1 MKKLDNSREKF
12 MSVNVDNLNFQ
23 MVRNS
28 EYVDKS
34 DLITLT
40 NNIIN
45 IEKRFICVTRPRR
58 FGKSVTVK
66 MLNAY
71 YSKGCDSKA
80 LFSDLKI
87 ASTTDFERHLNQ
99 HDVIYLDMTEFADDN
114 GNGDLYLENLN
125 TDVVS
130 ELKDTYSEYFEKE
143 KNYSL
148 PEAIRCLNKRFIFI
162 IDEWDFV
169 FREYPNNTNLHKNFI
184 DLLRALFKG
193 VGERYVELVY
203 MTGILPIARYN
214 TQSALN
220 NFSEYTI
227 LNPGKFAKYYGFTED
242 EVKTLCEKYHLD
254 FDTTKFWYDGYKVGG
269 YELYNPNSI
278 IELINHRTFE
288 SYWSN
293 TSAYGLVKEAIN
305 LNFEGLKDDI
315 IKLCSGDTISIPLP
329 EIKSYNTADLNF
341 KNKVAIYIYLVHL
354 GYLGCNLEE
363 GIIYVPNEETR
374 LELLNSVKENH
385 WTQYESALKLSE
397 QVVVAT
403 YNKDAETVAN
413 LLSKIHEDKVP
424 ALEYNNE
431 SALRYVAL
439 MAYLATESYYLA
451 PLNEFPTG
459 KGFADIVYLPISAN
473 SKSKPALI
481 IELKKDASSKAA
493 LEQIKERDY
502 VSRVK
507 EYTDNIL
514 LIGINYDSK
523 TKQHTSEIEEYQKQG
538 SSKDNF
544 LFSFS
549 FQKVTLYRRSF

>member
-1 MKKLDNSREKF
+1 MDMIVNSRESF
-12 MSVNVDNLNFQ
+12 MFVNVDNRLFQ
-23 MVRNS
+23 IVRNS

-34 DLITLT
+34 EIITLT
-40 NNIIN
+40 NQVIDT
-45 IEKRFICVTRPRR
+45 EERFICVTRPRR

-87 ASTTDFERHLNQ
+87 ASSPDFEKHLNQ
-99 HDVIYLDMTEFADDN
+99 HDVIYLDMTEFADNKDN
-114 GNGDLYLENLN
+114 GNKYLENLN

-130 ELKDTYSEYFEKE
+130 ELKNTYPECFDKDKY
-143 KNYSL
+143 YSL
-148 PEAIRCLNKRFIFI
+148 PEAIRCIKKRFIFI

-169 FREYPNNTNLHKNFI
+169 FRQYPNNTKLQEDFI

-193 VGERYVELVY
+193 VGERFVELVY

-220 NFSEYTI
+220 NFNEYTI
-227 LNPGKFAKYYGFTED
+227 LKSSNYSQYYGFTEN
-242 EVKTLCEKYHLD
+242 EVKTLCEKYQLD
-254 FDTTKFWYDGYKVGG
+254 FETAKFWYNGYKVGE
-269 YELYNPNSI
+269 YEIYNPNSI
-278 IELINHRTFE
+278 KKLITLREFQ
-288 SYWSN
+288 SYWSY
-293 TSAYGLVKEAIN
+293 TSAYGIVTEAIN
-305 LNFEGLKDDI
+305 QNFEGLKDDI
-315 IKLCSGDTISIPLP
+315 IRLCSGSTISISRP
-329 EIKSYNTADLNF
+329 EIKSFNTADLKF

-354 GYLGCNLEE
+354 GYLGYDDADAT
-363 GIIYVPNEETR
+363 IYVPNEETR
-374 LELLNSVKENH
+374 VELLNSVKENH
-385 WTQYESALKLSE
+385 WPKFETALKLSE
-397 QVVVAT
+397 QVVAAT
-403 YNKDAETVAN
+403 YNKDSETVAA

-431 SALRYVAL
+431 SALRYVVL
-439 MAYLATESYYLA
+439 MAYLATERDYLA

-459 KGFADIVYLPISAN
+459 KGFADIVYLPMSAN
-473 SKSKPALI
+473 AKDKPALI
-481 IELKKDASSKAA
+481 IELKKDASAKVD

-523 TKQHTSEIEEYQKQG
+523 TKQHSCEIKEYPKQE
-538 SSKDNF
+538 S
-544 LFSFS
+544 
-549 FQKVTLYRRSF
+549 T

>member
-1 MKKLDNSREKF
+1 MDMIVNSRENF
-12 MSVNVDNLNFQ
+12 MFVNVDNRLFQ
-23 MVRNS
+23 IVRNS

-34 DLITLT
+34 ELIALT
-40 NNIIN
+40 NNVIDT
-45 IEKRFICVTRPRR
+45 EERFICVTRPRR

-87 ASTTDFERHLNQ
+87 ASSPDFEKHLNQ
-99 HDVIYLDMTEFADDN
+99 HDVIYLDMTKFADNKDN
-114 GNGDLYLENLN
+114 GNMYFENLD

-130 ELKDTYSEYFEKE
+130 ELKKTYPECFDKD
-143 KNYSL
+143 KDYSL
-148 PEAIRCLNKRFIFI
+148 PEAIFCLKRRFIFI

-169 FREYPNNTNLHKNFI
+169 FREYPNNSNLHEHFI

-193 VGERYVELVY
+193 VGENFVELVY

-220 NFSEYTI
+220 NFIEYTI
-227 LNPGKFAKYYGFTED
+227 LSSGDFSQYYGFEEN
-242 EVKTLCEKYHLD
+242 EVKILCKKYHLD
-254 FDTTKFWYDGYKVGG
+254 FENTKFWYDGYKVGA
-269 YELYNPNSI
+269 YELYNPCSI
-278 IELINHRTFE
+278 KKLIKLKKFSNYWTE
-288 SYWSN
+288 S
-293 TSAYGLVKEAIN
+293 SAYDLVKEAIN

-315 IKLCSGDTISIPLP
+315 IKLCSGSTISISRP
-329 EIKSYNTADLNF
+329 EIKSFNTADLKF

-354 GYLGCNLEE
+354 GYLGYDDADAT
-363 GIIYVPNEETR
+363 IYVPNEETR
-374 LELLNSVKENH
+374 VELLNSVKENH
-385 WTQYESALKLSE
+385 WPKFETALKLSE
-397 QVVVAT
+397 QVVAAT
-403 YNKDAETVAN
+403 YNKDSETVAA

-431 SALRYVAL
+431 SALRYVVL
-439 MAYLATESYYLA
+439 MAYLATERDYLA
-451 PLNEFPTG
+451 PLNEFQTG
-459 KGFADIVYLPISAN
+459 KGFADIVYLPMSAN
-473 SKSKPALI
+473 AKDKPDLI
-481 IELKKDASSKAA
+481 IELKKDASAKVA

-523 TKQHTSEIEEYQKQG
+523 TKQHSCEIKKYPKQE
-538 SSKDNF
+538 ST
-544 LFSFS
+544 
-549 FQKVTLYRRSF
+549 QE

>member
-1 MKKLDNSREKF
+1 MEMQIVNELVKSRESF
-12 MSVNVDNLNFQ
+12 MYVNVDNHLFKR
-23 MVRNS
+23 VRNS

-34 DLITLT
+34 ELIALT
-40 NNIIN
+40 NKVIDT
-45 IEKRFICVTRPRR
+45 EDQYICVTRPRR

-87 ASTTDFERHLNQ
+87 ASSPDFESHLNQ
-99 HDVIYLDMTEFADDN
+99 HDVIYLDMTEFADNKDN
-114 GNGDLYLENLN
+114 GNKYLENLN

-130 ELKDTYSEYFEKE
+130 ELKDTYRDFFDKDKS
-143 KNYSL
+143 YSL
-148 PEAIRCLNKRFIFI
+148 PEAIRCLKKRFIFI

-169 FREYPNNTNLHKNFI
+169 FREYPNNSTLQENYI
-184 DLLRALFKG
+184 DLLRSLFKG
-193 VGERYVELVY
+193 AGERFVNLAYI
-203 MTGILPIARYN
+203 TGILPIARYN

-220 NFSEYTI
+220 NFSEYTM
-227 LNPGKFAKYYGFTED
+227 LNPGPFSQYYGFTEN
-242 EVKTLCEKYHLD
+242 EVKTLCEKYKLD
-254 FDTTKFWYDGYKVGG
+254 FETTKFWYDGYKVGV
-269 YELYNPNSI
+269 YDLYNPNSI
-278 IELINHRTFE
+278 IELAKHGVYK
-288 SYWSN
+288 SYWSA
-293 TSAYGLVKEAIN
+293 TAAYDLVKEAIN

-385 WTQYESALKLSE
+385 WSQYEGALKLSE
-397 QVVVAT
+397 QVVAAT
-403 YNKDAETVAN
+403 YNKDAETVAT

-431 SALRYVAL
+431 SALRYVVL

-473 SKSKPALI
+473 SKRKPALI
-481 IELKKDASSKAA
+481 IELKKDSSAKVA

-523 TKQHTSEIEEYQKQG
+523 TKQHSCTIEEY
-538 SSKDNF
+538 SK
-544 LFSFS
+544 
-549 FQKVTLYRRSF
+549 

>member
-1 MKKLDNSREKF
+1 MNELVNTREDF
-12 MSVNVDNLNFQ
+12 MFVNVDNVSFQ
-23 MVRNS
+23 MEKNGD
-28 EYVDKS
+28 YVDKS
-34 DLITLT
+34 EIISLI
-40 NNIIN
+40 NRFIN
-45 IEKRFICVTRPRR
+45 GQKRFICVTRPRR
-58 FGKSVTVK
+58 FGKSVTLD

-71 YSKGCDSKA
+71 YSKGCDSKE

-87 ASTTDFERHLNQ
+87 SSLPVFDKHLNQ
-99 HDVIYLDMTEFADDN
+99 HDVIYLDMMEFADNEGN
-114 GNGDLYLENLN
+114 GNKYLENLN
-125 TDVVS
+125 TEVVS
-130 ELKDTYSEYFEKE
+130 ELKETYPERLEKD
-143 KNYSL
+143 KSYSL
-148 PEAIRCLNKRFIFI
+148 PEAISSLKKRFVFI

-169 FREYPNNTNLHKNFI
+169 FRQYPDNKKLQEDFI
-184 DLLRALFKG
+184 DLLRALFKD
-193 VGERYVELVY
+193 RSRQSLAELVY

-227 LNPGKFAKYYGFTED
+227 LNPGMYAKYYGFTEE
-242 EVKTLCEKYHLD
+242 EVKTLCEKYQLD
-254 FDTTKFWYDGYKVGG
+254 FETTKFWYDGYKVGG

-278 IELINHRTFE
+278 IELINHGTFE

-385 WTQYESALKLSE
+385 WPQYEGALKLSE
-397 QVVVAT
+397 QVVAAT
-403 YNKDAETVAN
+403 YNKDAETVAT

-431 SALRYVAL
+431 SALRYVVL

-473 SKSKPALI
+473 SKRKPALI
-481 IELKKDASSKAA
+481 IELKKDSSAKVA

-523 TKQHTSEIEEYQKQG
+523 TKQHSCTIEEYSKQK
-538 SSKDNF
+538 
-544 LFSFS
+544 
-549 FQKVTLYRRSF
+549 T

>member
-1 MKKLDNSREKF
+1 MDLIVNSKESF
-12 MSVNVDNLNFQ
+12 MFVNVDNRLFQ
-23 MVRNS
+23 RVRNS

-34 DLITLT
+34 ELIALT
-40 NNIIN
+40 NNVIDT
-45 IEKRFICVTRPRR
+45 EEQFICVTRPRR

-87 ASTTDFERHLNQ
+87 ASSPDFEKHLNQ
-99 HDVIYLDMTEFADDN
+99 HDVIYLDMTEFADNKDN
-114 GNGDLYLENLN
+114 GNMYLENLD

-130 ELKDTYSEYFEKE
+130 ELKDTYPECFDKD
-143 KNYSL
+143 KDYSL
-148 PEAIRCLNKRFIFI
+148 PEAIFCLKKRFIFI

-193 VGERYVELVY
+193 VGENFVELVY

-220 NFSEYTI
+220 NFNEYTI
-227 LNPGKFAKYYGFTED
+227 LKSSNYSQYYGFTEN
-242 EVKTLCEKYHLD
+242 EVKTLCEKYQLD
-254 FDTTKFWYDGYKVGG
+254 FETAKFWYNGYKVGE
-269 YELYNPNSI
+269 YEIYNPNSI
-278 IELINHRTFE
+278 KKLITRREFQ
-288 SYWSN
+288 SYWSY
-293 TSAYGLVKEAIN
+293 TSAYGIVTEAIN
-305 LNFEGLKDDI
+305 QNFEGLKDDI
-315 IKLCSGDTISIPLP
+315 IRLCSGSTISISRP
-329 EIKSYNTADLNF
+329 EIKSFNTADLKF

-354 GYLGCNLEE
+354 GYLGYDDADAT
-363 GIIYVPNEETR
+363 IYVPNEETR
-374 LELLNSVKENH
+374 VELLNSVKENH
-385 WTQYESALKLSE
+385 WPKFESALKLSE
-397 QVVVAT
+397 QVVAAT
-403 YNKDAETVAN
+403 YNKDSETVAT
-413 LLSKIHEDKVP
+413 LLSKFHEGKVP

-431 SALRYVAL
+431 SALRYVVL
-439 MAYLATESYYLA
+439 MAYLATERDYMA

-459 KGFADIVYLPISAN
+459 KGFADIVYLPMSAN
-473 SKSKPALI
+473 AKDKPAII
-481 IELKKDASSKAA
+481 IELKKDASAKIA

-523 TKQHTSEIEEYQKQG
+523 NKQHSCVIEEYPKQ
-538 SSKDNF
+538 
-544 LFSFS
+544 
-549 FQKVTLYRRSF
+549 

>member
-1 MKKLDNSREKF
+1 MDMIVNSRENF
-12 MSVNVDNLNFQ
+12 MFVNVDNRLFQ
-23 MVRNS
+23 IVRNS

-34 DLITLT
+34 ELIALT
-40 NNIIN
+40 NNVIDT
-45 IEKRFICVTRPRR
+45 EDRFICVTRPRR

-87 ASTTDFERHLNQ
+87 ASSPDFEKHLNQ
-99 HDVIYLDMTEFADDN
+99 HDVIYLDMTKFADNKDN
-114 GNGDLYLENLN
+114 GNMYFENLD

-130 ELKDTYSEYFEKE
+130 ELKNTYPECFDKD
-143 KNYSL
+143 KDYSL
-148 PEAIRCLNKRFIFI
+148 PEAIFCLKKRFIFI

-169 FREYPNNTNLHKNFI
+169 FREYPNNSNLHEHFI

-193 VGERYVELVY
+193 VGENFVELVY

-220 NFSEYTI
+220 NFIEYTI
-227 LNPGKFAKYYGFTED
+227 LSSGDFSQYYGFEEN
-242 EVKTLCEKYHLD
+242 EVKILCKKYHLD
-254 FDTTKFWYDGYKVGG
+254 FENTKFWYDGYKVGA
-269 YELYNPNSI
+269 YELYNPCSI
-278 IELINHRTFE
+278 KKLIKLKKFSNYWTE
-288 SYWSN
+288 S
-293 TSAYGLVKEAIN
+293 SAYDLVKEAIN

-315 IKLCSGDTISIPLP
+315 IKLCSGSTISISRP
-329 EIKSYNTADLNF
+329 EIKSFNTADLKF

-354 GYLGCNLEE
+354 GYLGYDDADAT
-363 GIIYVPNEETR
+363 IYVPNEETR
-374 LELLNSVKENH
+374 VELLNSVKENH
-385 WTQYESALKLSE
+385 WPKFETALKLSE
-397 QVVVAT
+397 QVVAAT
-403 YNKDAETVAN
+403 YNKDSETVAA

-431 SALRYVAL
+431 SALRYVVL
-439 MAYLATESYYLA
+439 MAYLATERDYLA

-459 KGFADIVYLPISAN
+459 KGFADIVYLPMSAN
-473 SKSKPALI
+473 AKDKPALI
-481 IELKKDASSKAA
+481 IELKKDASAKVA

-523 TKQHTSEIEEYQKQG
+523 TKQHSCEIKEYPKQE
-538 SSKDNF
+538 S
-544 LFSFS
+544 
-549 FQKVTLYRRSF
+549 T

>member
-1 MKKLDNSREKF
+1 MEMQIVNELVKSRESF
-12 MSVNVDNLNFQ
+12 MYVNVDNHLFKR
-23 MVRNS
+23 VRNS

-34 DLITLT
+34 ELIALT
-40 NNIIN
+40 NKVIDT
-45 IEKRFICVTRPRR
+45 EDQYICVTRPRR

-71 YSKGCDSKA
+71 YSKGCVSKA

-87 ASTTDFERHLNQ
+87 ASSPDFESHLNQ
-99 HDVIYLDMTEFADDN
+99 HDVIYLDMTEFADNKDN
-114 GNGDLYLENLN
+114 GNKYLENLN
-125 TDVVS
+125 TNVVS
-130 ELKDTYSEYFEKE
+130 ELKDTYRDFFDKDKS
-143 KNYSL
+143 YSL
-148 PEAIRCLNKRFIFI
+148 PEAIRCLKKRFIFI

-169 FREYPNNTNLHKNFI
+169 FREYPNNSTLQENYI

-193 VGERYVELVY
+193 AGERFVELVY

-242 EVKTLCEKYHLD
+242 EVKTLCERYKLD
-254 FDTTKFWYDGYKVGG
+254 FETTKFWYDGYKVGE

-278 IELINHRTFE
+278 IELINHGTYK
-288 SYWSN
+288 SYWSA
-293 TSAYGLVKEAIN
+293 TAAYDLVKEAIN

-315 IKLCSGDTISIPLP
+315 IKLCSGTSIRIYDI
-329 EIKSYNTADLNF
+329 ESFNTAEKNF
-341 KNKVAIYIYLVHL
+341 PNKDSIYVYLVHL
-354 GYLGCNLEE
+354 GYLGYNDEDST
-363 GIIYVPNEETR
+363 IYVPNEETR
-374 LELLNSVKENH
+374 RELLHSVRDNH
-385 WTQYESALKLSE
+385 WPQYEGALKLSE

-403 YNKDAETVAN
+403 ENKDTETVAN
-413 LLSKIHEDKVP
+413 LLAKVHEDKVP
-424 ALEYNNE
+424 VLEYNSE
-431 SALRYVAL
+431 SALRYVVL
-439 MAYLATESYYLA
+439 MSYLAAEKDYLA

-459 KGFADIVYLPISAN
+459 KGFADIVYLPKKV
-473 SKSKPALI
+473 SKKGKPALI
-481 IELKKDASSKAA
+481 IELKKDASAKVA

-523 TKQHTSEIEEYQKQG
+523 SKQHSCIIEKYQKQ
-538 SSKDNF
+538 
-544 LFSFS
+544 
-549 FQKVTLYRRSF
+549 

>member
-1 MKKLDNSREKF
+1 MNLLIQEKF

-23 MVRNS
+23 IVRNS

-34 DLITLT
+34 V
-40 NNIIN
+40 IIALAN
-45 IEKRFICVTRPRR
+45 QVIDTEERFICVTRPRR

-87 ASTTDFERHLNQ
+87 ASSPDFEKHLNQ
-99 HDVIYLDMTEFADDN
+99 HDVIYLDMTEFADNKDN
-114 GNGDLYLENLN
+114 GNKYLENLN

-130 ELKDTYSEYFEKE
+130 ELKNTYPECFDKD
-143 KNYSL
+143 KDYSL
-148 PEAIRCLNKRFIFI
+148 PEAIRCIKKRFIFI

-169 FREYPNNTNLHKNFI
+169 FRQYPNNTKLQEDFI

-193 VGERYVELVY
+193 VGENFVELVY

-220 NFSEYTI
+220 NFIEYTI
-227 LNPGKFAKYYGFTED
+227 LNSGDFSQYYGFTEN

-254 FDTTKFWYDGYKVGG
+254 FETTKFWYDGYNVGG
-269 YELYNPNSI
+269 YEIYNPSSI
-278 IELINHRTFE
+278 KKLITLKKFNN
-288 SYWSN
+288 YWTE

-315 IKLCSGDTISIPLP
+315 IKLCSGSTISISRP
-329 EIKSYNTADLNF
+329 EIKIFNTADLKF

-354 GYLGCNLEE
+354 GYLGYDDADAT
-363 GIIYVPNEETR
+363 IYVPNEETR
-374 LELLNSVKENH
+374 VELLNSVKENH
-385 WTQYESALKLSE
+385 WPKFESALKLSE
-397 QVVVAT
+397 QVVAAT
-403 YNKDAETVAN
+403 YNKDSETVAT
-413 LLSKIHEDKVP
+413 LLSKIHEDKVT

-431 SALRYVAL
+431 SALRYVVL
-439 MAYLATESYYLA
+439 MAYLATERDYLA

-459 KGFADIVYLPISAN
+459 KGFADIVYLPMSAN
-473 SKSKPALI
+473 AKDKPALI
-481 IELKKDASSKAA
+481 IELKKDASAKIA
-493 LEQIKERDY
+493 LEQIKERNY

-523 TKQHTSEIEEYQKQG
+523 TKQHSCEIKEYPKQE
-538 SSKDNF
+538 S
-544 LFSFS
+544 
-549 FQKVTLYRRSF
+549 T

>member
-1 MKKLDNSREKF
+1 MDLIVNSKESF
-12 MSVNVDNLNFQ
+12 MFVNVDNRLFQ
-23 MVRNS
+23 RVRNS

-34 DLITLT
+34 ELIALT
-40 NNIIN
+40 NNVIDT
-45 IEKRFICVTRPRR
+45 EEQFICVTRPRR

-87 ASTTDFERHLNQ
+87 ASSPDFEKHLNQ
-99 HDVIYLDMTEFADDN
+99 HDVIYLDMTEFADNKDN
-114 GNGDLYLENLN
+114 GNMYLENLD

-130 ELKDTYSEYFEKE
+130 ELKDTYPECFDKD
-143 KNYSL
+143 KDYSL
-148 PEAIRCLNKRFIFI
+148 PEAIFCLKKRFIFI

-169 FREYPNNTNLHKNFI
+169 FREYPNNANLHKNFI

-193 VGERYVELVY
+193 VGENFVELVY

-220 NFSEYTI
+220 NFNEYTI
-227 LNPGKFAKYYGFTED
+227 LKSSNYSQYYGFTEN
-242 EVKTLCEKYHLD
+242 EVKTLCEKYQLD
-254 FDTTKFWYDGYKVGG
+254 FETAKFWYNGYKVGE
-269 YELYNPNSI
+269 YEIYNPNSI
-278 IELINHRTFE
+278 KKLITRREFQ
-288 SYWSN
+288 SYWSY
-293 TSAYGLVKEAIN
+293 TSAYGIVTEAIN
-305 LNFEGLKDDI
+305 QNFEGLKDDI
-315 IKLCSGDTISIPLP
+315 IRLCSGSTISISRP
-329 EIKSYNTADLNF
+329 EIKSFNTADLKF

-354 GYLGCNLEE
+354 GYLGYDDADAT
-363 GIIYVPNEETR
+363 IYVPNEETR
-374 LELLNSVKENH
+374 VELLNSVKENH
-385 WTQYESALKLSE
+385 WPKFETALKLSE
-397 QVVVAT
+397 QVVSAT
-403 YNKDAETVAN
+403 YNKDSETVAT

-431 SALRYVAL
+431 SALRYVVL
-439 MAYLATESYYLA
+439 MAYLATERDYLA

-459 KGFADIVYLPISAN
+459 KGFADIVYLPMSAN
-473 SKSKPALI
+473 AKDKPALI
-481 IELKKDASSKAA
+481 IELKKDASAKIA

-523 TKQHTSEIEEYQKQG
+523 TKQHSCEIKEYPKQE
-538 SSKDNF
+538 S
-544 LFSFS
+544 
-549 FQKVTLYRRSF
+549 T

>member
-1 MKKLDNSREKF
+1 MNELVNTREDF
-12 MSVNVDNLNFQ
+12 MFVNVDNVSFQ
-23 MVRNS
+23 MEKNGD
-28 EYVDKS
+28 YVDKS
-34 DLITLT
+34 EIISLI
-40 NNIIN
+40 NRFIN
-45 IEKRFICVTRPRR
+45 GQKRFICVTRPRR
-58 FGKSVTVK
+58 FGKSVTLD

-71 YSKGCDSKA
+71 YSKGCDSKE

-87 ASTTDFERHLNQ
+87 SSLPVFDKHLNQ
-99 HDVIYLDMTEFADDN
+99 HDVIYLDMMEFADNEEN
-114 GNGDLYLENLN
+114 GNKYLENLN
-125 TDVVS
+125 TEVVS
-130 ELKDTYSEYFEKE
+130 ELKETYPERLEKD
-143 KNYSL
+143 KSYSL
-148 PEAIRCLNKRFIFI
+148 PEAISSLKKRFVFI

-169 FREYPNNTNLHKNFI
+169 FRQYPDNKKLQEDFI
-184 DLLRALFKG
+184 DLLRALFKD
-193 VGERYVELVY
+193 RSRQSLAELVY

-227 LNPGKFAKYYGFTED
+227 LNPGMYAKYYGFTED
-242 EVKTLCEKYHLD
+242 EVKTLCEKYQLD
-254 FDTTKFWYDGYKVGG
+254 FETTKFWYDGYKVGG

-278 IELINHRTFE
+278 IELINHGTFE

-363 GIIYVPNEETR
+363 GTIYVPNEETR

-385 WTQYESALKLSE
+385 WPQYEGALKLSE
-397 QVVVAT
+397 QVVAAT
-403 YNKDAETVAN
+403 YNKDAETVAT

-431 SALRYVAL
+431 SALRYVVL

-473 SKSKPALI
+473 SKRKPALI
-481 IELKKDASSKAA
+481 IELKKDSSAKVA

-523 TKQHTSEIEEYQKQG
+523 TKQHSCTIEEYSKQK
-538 SSKDNF
+538 
-544 LFSFS
+544 
-549 FQKVTLYRRSF
+549 T

>member
-1 MKKLDNSREKF
+1 MDMIVNSRESF
-12 MSVNVDNLNFQ
+12 MFVNVDNRLFQ
-23 MVRNS
+23 IVRNS

-34 DLITLT
+34 EIITLT
-40 NNIIN
+40 NQVIDT
-45 IEKRFICVTRPRR
+45 EERFICVTRPRR

-87 ASTTDFERHLNQ
+87 ASSPDFEKHLNQ
-99 HDVIYLDMTEFADDN
+99 HDVIYLDMTEFADNKDN
-114 GNGDLYLENLN
+114 GNKYLENLN

-130 ELKDTYSEYFEKE
+130 ELKNTYPECFDKD
-143 KNYSL
+143 KDYSL
-148 PEAIRCLNKRFIFI
+148 PEAIRCIKKRFIFI

-169 FREYPNNTNLHKNFI
+169 FRQYPNNTKLQEDFI

-193 VGERYVELVY
+193 VGERFVELVY

-220 NFSEYTI
+220 NFNEYTI
-227 LNPGKFAKYYGFTED
+227 LKSSNYSQYYGFTEN
-242 EVKTLCEKYHLD
+242 EVKTLCEKYQLD
-254 FDTTKFWYDGYKVGG
+254 FETAKFWYNGYKVGE
-269 YELYNPNSI
+269 YEIYNPNSI
-278 IELINHRTFE
+278 KKLITRREFQ
-288 SYWSN
+288 SYWSY
-293 TSAYGLVKEAIN
+293 TSAYGIVTEAIN
-305 LNFEGLKDDI
+305 QNFEGLKDDI
-315 IKLCSGDTISIPLP
+315 IRLCSGSTISISRP
-329 EIKSYNTADLNF
+329 EIKSFNTADLKF

-354 GYLGCNLEE
+354 GYLGYDDADAT
-363 GIIYVPNEETR
+363 IYLPNEETR
-374 LELLNSVKENH
+374 VELLNSVKENH
-385 WTQYESALKLSE
+385 WPKFETALKLSE
-397 QVVVAT
+397 QVVAAT
-403 YNKDAETVAN
+403 YNKDSETVAA

-431 SALRYVAL
+431 SALRYVVL
-439 MAYLATESYYLA
+439 MAYLATERDYLA

-459 KGFADIVYLPISAN
+459 KGFADIVYLPMSAN
-473 SKSKPALI
+473 AKDKPALI
-481 IELKKDASSKAA
+481 IELKKDASAKVA

-523 TKQHTSEIEEYQKQG
+523 TKQHSCEIKEYPKQE
-538 SSKDNF
+538 S
-544 LFSFS
+544 
-549 FQKVTLYRRSF
+549 T

>member
-1 MKKLDNSREKF
+1 MDKLVNSRENF
-12 MSVNVDNLNFQ
+12 MFVNVDNRLFQ
-23 MVRNS
+23 RVRNS

-34 DLITLT
+34 ELITLT
-40 NNIIN
+40 NNVIDT
-45 IEKRFICVTRPRR
+45 EEQYICVTRPRR

-87 ASTTDFERHLNQ
+87 ASSPDFEKHLNQ
-99 HDVIYLDMTEFADDN
+99 HDVMYLDMMKFADDK
-114 GNGDLYLENLN
+114 GNGSKYLENLDN
-125 TDVVS
+125 DVVT
-130 ELKDTYSEYFEKE
+130 ELKDTYPESFDKD
-143 KNYSL
+143 KSYSL
-148 PEAIRCLNKRFIFI
+148 PEAIFCLKKKFIFI

-169 FREYPNNTNLHKNFI
+169 FRKYPNNTKLHENFI

-193 VGERYVELVY
+193 VGESFVELVY

-227 LNPGKFAKYYGFTED
+227 LNPGQFAKYYGFEED
-242 EVKTLCEKYHLD
+242 EVKTLCKKYQLD
-254 FDTTKFWYDGYKVGG
+254 FETTKFWYDGYKVGE
-269 YELYNPNSI
+269 YEIYNPNSI
-278 IELINHRTFE
+278 KKLITRREFQ
-288 SYWSN
+288 SYWSD
-293 TSAYGLVKEAIN
+293 TSAYGIVTEAIN

-315 IKLCSGDTISIPLP
+315 IKLCSGDAISISRT
-329 EIKSYNTADLNF
+329 EIKSFNTADLKF
-341 KNKVAIYIYLVHL
+341 KNKVTIYIYLVHL
-354 GYLGCNLEE
+354 GYLGYNDADAT
-363 GIIYVPNEETR
+363 IYVPNEETR
-374 LELLNSVKENH
+374 VELLNSVKENH
-385 WTQYESALKLSE
+385 WPKFESALKLSE
-397 QVVVAT
+397 QIVAAT
-403 YNKDAETVAN
+403 YNKDSETVVN

-431 SALRYVAL
+431 SALRYVVL
-439 MAYLATESYYLA
+439 MAFLATESYYLA

-459 KGFADIVYLPISAN
+459 KGFADIVYLPMYAN
-473 SKSKPALI
+473 AKDKPALI
-481 IELKKDASSKAA
+481 IELKKDASAKIA

-523 TKQHTSEIEEYQKQG
+523 TKQHSCEIEEYQKQ
-538 SSKDNF
+538 
-544 LFSFS
+544 
-549 FQKVTLYRRSF
+549 

>member
-1 MKKLDNSREKF
+1 MIVNSRENF
-12 MSVNVDNLNFQ
+12 MFVNVDNRLFQ
-23 MVRNS
+23 IVRNS

-34 DLITLT
+34 ELIALT
-40 NNIIN
+40 NNVIDT
-45 IEKRFICVTRPRR
+45 EERFICVTRPRR

-87 ASTTDFERHLNQ
+87 ASSPDFEKHLNQ
-99 HDVIYLDMTEFADDN
+99 HDVIYLDMTKFADNKDN
-114 GNGDLYLENLN
+114 GNMYFENLD

-130 ELKDTYSEYFEKE
+130 ELKNTYPECFDKD
-143 KNYSL
+143 KDYSL
-148 PEAIRCLNKRFIFI
+148 PEAIFCLKRRFIFI

-169 FREYPNNTNLHKNFI
+169 FREYPNNSNLHEHFI

-193 VGERYVELVY
+193 VGENFVELVY

-220 NFSEYTI
+220 NFIEYTI
-227 LNPGKFAKYYGFTED
+227 LSSGDFSQYYGFEEN
-242 EVKTLCEKYHLD
+242 EVKILCKKYHLD
-254 FDTTKFWYDGYKVGG
+254 FENTKFWYDGYKVGA
-269 YELYNPNSI
+269 YELYNPCSI
-278 IELINHRTFE
+278 KKLIKLKKFSNYWTE
-288 SYWSN
+288 S
-293 TSAYGLVKEAIN
+293 SAYDLVKEAIN

-315 IKLCSGDTISIPLP
+315 IKLCSGSTISISRP
-329 EIKSYNTADLNF
+329 EIKSFNTADLKF

-354 GYLGCNLEE
+354 GYLGYDDADAT
-363 GIIYVPNEETR
+363 IYVPNEETR
-374 LELLNSVKENH
+374 VELLNSVKENH
-385 WTQYESALKLSE
+385 WPKFETALKLSE
-397 QVVVAT
+397 QVVAAT
-403 YNKDAETVAN
+403 YNKDSETVAA

-431 SALRYVAL
+431 SALRYVVL
-439 MAYLATESYYLA
+439 MAYLATERDYLA

-459 KGFADIVYLPISAN
+459 KGFADIVYLPMSAN
-473 SKSKPALI
+473 AKDKPALI
-481 IELKKDASSKAA
+481 IELKKDASAKVA

-523 TKQHTSEIEEYQKQG
+523 TKQHSCEIKKYPKQE
-538 SSKDNF
+538 ST
-544 LFSFS
+544 
-549 FQKVTLYRRSF
+549 QE

>member
-1 MKKLDNSREKF
+1 MDMIVNSRESF
-12 MSVNVDNLNFQ
+12 MFVNVDNRLFQ
-23 MVRNS
+23 IVRNS

-34 DLITLT
+34 EIITLT
-40 NNIIN
+40 NQVIDT
-45 IEKRFICVTRPRR
+45 EERFICVTRPRR

-87 ASTTDFERHLNQ
+87 ASSPDFEKHLNQ
-99 HDVIYLDMTEFADDN
+99 HDVIYLDMTEFADNKDN
-114 GNGDLYLENLN
+114 GNKYLENLN

-130 ELKDTYSEYFEKE
+130 ELKNTYPECFDKD
-143 KNYSL
+143 KDYSL
-148 PEAIRCLNKRFIFI
+148 PEAIRCIKKRFIFI

-169 FREYPNNTNLHKNFI
+169 FRQYPNNTKLQEDFI

-193 VGERYVELVY
+193 VGERFVELVY

-220 NFSEYTI
+220 NFIEYTI
-227 LNPGKFAKYYGFTED
+227 LNSGDFSYYYGFTEN

-254 FDTTKFWYDGYKVGG
+254 FETTKFWYDGYNVGG
-269 YELYNPNSI
+269 YEIYNPSSI
-278 IELINHRTFE
+278 KKLITLKKFNN
-288 SYWSN
+288 YWTE

-315 IKLCSGDTISIPLP
+315 IKLCSGSTISISRP
-329 EIKSYNTADLNF
+329 EIKSFNTADLKF

-354 GYLGCNLEE
+354 GYLGYDDADAT
-363 GIIYVPNEETR
+363 IYVPNEETR
-374 LELLNSVKENH
+374 VELLNSVKENH
-385 WTQYESALKLSE
+385 WPKFETALKLSE
-397 QVVVAT
+397 QVVAAT
-403 YNKDAETVAN
+403 YNKDSETVAA

-431 SALRYVAL
+431 SALRYVVL
-439 MAYLATESYYLA
+439 MAYLATERDYLA

-459 KGFADIVYLPISAN
+459 KGFADIVYLPMSAN
-473 SKSKPALI
+473 AKDKPALI
-481 IELKKDASSKAA
+481 IELKKDASAKVA

-523 TKQHTSEIEEYQKQG
+523 TKQHSCEIKEYPKQE
-538 SSKDNF
+538 ST
-544 LFSFS
+544 
-549 FQKVTLYRRSF
+549 QE

>member
-1 MKKLDNSREKF
+1 MDMIVNSRESF
-12 MSVNVDNLNFQ
+12 MFVNVDNRLFQ
-23 MVRNS
+23 IVRNS

-34 DLITLT
+34 EIITLT
-40 NNIIN
+40 NQVIDT
-45 IEKRFICVTRPRR
+45 EERFICVTRPRR

-87 ASTTDFERHLNQ
+87 ASSPDFEKHLNQ
-99 HDVIYLDMTEFADDN
+99 HDVIYLDMTEFADNKDN
-114 GNGDLYLENLN
+114 GNKYLENLN

-130 ELKDTYSEYFEKE
+130 ELKNTYPECFDKD
-143 KNYSL
+143 KDYSL
-148 PEAIRCLNKRFIFI
+148 PEAIRCIKKRFIFI

-169 FREYPNNTNLHKNFI
+169 FRQYPNNTKLQEDFI

-193 VGERYVELVY
+193 VGERFVELVY

-220 NFSEYTI
+220 NFNEYTI
-227 LNPGKFAKYYGFTED
+227 LKSSNYSQYYGFTEN
-242 EVKTLCEKYHLD
+242 EVKTLCEKYQLD
-254 FDTTKFWYDGYKVGG
+254 FETAKFWYNGYKVGE
-269 YELYNPNSI
+269 YEIYNPNSI
-278 IELINHRTFE
+278 KKLITLREFQ
-288 SYWSN
+288 SYWSY
-293 TSAYGLVKEAIN
+293 TSAYGIVTEAIN
-305 LNFEGLKDDI
+305 QNFEGLKDDI
-315 IKLCSGDTISIPLP
+315 IRLCSGSTISISRP
-329 EIKSYNTADLNF
+329 EIKSFNTADLKF

-354 GYLGCNLEE
+354 GYLGYDDADAT
-363 GIIYVPNEETR
+363 IYVPNEETR
-374 LELLNSVKENH
+374 VELLNSVKENH
-385 WTQYESALKLSE
+385 WPKFETALKLSE
-397 QVVVAT
+397 QVVAAT
-403 YNKDAETVAN
+403 YNKDSETVAA

-431 SALRYVAL
+431 SALRYVVL
-439 MAYLATESYYLA
+439 MAYLATERDYLA

-459 KGFADIVYLPISAN
+459 KGFADIVYLPMSAN
-473 SKSKPALI
+473 AKDKPALI
-481 IELKKDASSKAA
+481 IELKKDASAKVD

-523 TKQHTSEIEEYQKQG
+523 TKQHSCEIKKYPKQE
-538 SSKDNF
+538 S
-544 LFSFS
+544 
-549 FQKVTLYRRSF
+549 T

>member
-1 MKKLDNSREKF
+1 MKKLDNSRETF
-12 MSVNVDNLNFQ
+12 MRVNVGNYLFRR
-23 MVRNS
+23 VRNT

-34 DLITLT
+34 ELISLT
-40 NNIIN
+40 NKVIDT
-45 IEKRFICVTRPRR
+45 EDQYICVTRPRR

-71 YSKGCDSKA
+71 YSKGCDSKT

-87 ASTTDFERHLNQ
+87 ASTPDFEKHLNQ
-99 HDVIYLDMTEFADDN
+99 HDVIYLDMMSFEDKEC
-114 GNGDLYLENLN
+114 GGDKYLDILN
-125 TDVVS
+125 YKVVS
-130 ELKDTYSEYFEKE
+130 ELKDTYPDCFDKE

-169 FREYPNNTNLHKNFI
+169 FREYPNNSNLHKNFI

-193 VGERYVELVY
+193 DGESFVELVY

-220 NFSEYTI
+220 NFSEYTM
-227 LNPGKFAKYYGFTED
+227 LNPGRFCQYYGFTED

-254 FDTTKFWYDGYKVGG
+254 FETTKFWYDGYKVGG

-278 IELINHRTFE
+278 IELINHGTFE

-385 WTQYESALKLSE
+385 WPQYESSLKLSE

-403 YNKDAETVAN
+403 YNKDTETVAK

-431 SALRYVAL
+431 SALRYVVL

-481 IELKKDASSKAA
+481 IELKKDSSAKAA

-523 TKQHTSEIEEYQKQG
+523 NKQHSCTIEEY
-538 SSKDNF
+538 SK
-544 LFSFS
+544 
-549 FQKVTLYRRSF
+549 

>member
-87 ASTTDFERHLNQ
+87 DSTTDFERHLNQ

-130 ELKDTYSEYFEKE
+130 ELKDTYSECFEKE

-193 VGERYVELVY
+193 VGERYVEFVY

-385 WTQYESALKLSE
+385 WPKFESALKLSE

-431 SALRYVAL
+431 SALRYVVL

-481 IELKKDASSKAA
+481 IELKKDASAKAA

-523 TKQHTSEIEEYQKQG
+523 TKQHTCLIEEYHKQLSNNDCKSQG
-538 SSKDNF
+538 GHPAF
-544 LFSFS
+544 YL
-549 FQKVTLYRRSF
+549 